1 MFENLKNNHHKRK
14 NKEYVEDI
22 FFKLF
27 FDDKGYYIKIV
38 DSTGNELKDLNTD
51 NFDRNSREIIKAID
65 SIKESNS
72 FTISWNNFSDEIY
85 LNEHP
90 FLLDLLKK
98 SDKFI
103 NEENEK
109 VISVDG
115 VKTLT
120 LFIEQGLG
128 EEMNSKLCLDSEY
141 TEFFFV
147 TEDSCLSGNKL
158 FEVKSVGDNYLNVR
172 DLNAQFP
179 QKELEKFL
187 TVMYSYFDEIEI
199 EYRDYQIVQGK
210 EVEAKPMLVIEK
222 IDRDKSLYLKV
233 GTYISNME
241 HDFLEEYDIKNVI
254 TVNDLENR
262 ITINDIVNDNPKEY
276 LAEIIRIIVK
286 YQRNLKL
293 RDGYYVDGNLIIM
306 HELLA
311 KDFITKELS
320 NLLAKYKIIG
330 TDKFKK
336 YNIKTSKPKLITSF
350 SHSINFLEGSVK
362 VEIEGEQFSIFD
374 VIATFKENSYITL
387 SDGSSALLN
396 KKYIDKLERL
406 FKKNKNE
413 DKSKISIFDLPL
425 IEDMIDEKSFN
436 TEFRKSRELFLGFNT
451 IKDMD
456 LEVPKINA
464 TLREYQDYGY
474 KWLAYLYKND
484 LGGCLADDMGL
495 GKTIQTIS
503 LLSFI
508 YPKAKKPA
516 LIVMPK
522 SLIYNWENEIKRFN
536 PELTIGIYYGTT
548 RDLDEVLSKQLILT
562 TYGTVRNDV
571 ERFSKLEF
579 EIVVLDESQNIKN
592 VNSQSTKAVMLLNSK
607 HRLALSGTPVEN
619 NLSELYSLF
628 KFLNPKMFGSAEE
641 FNNFY
646 VSPIQKDNDRE
657 VIAELR
663 KKIYPFILR
672 RTKKQVLKELPEKIE
687 QILYIEM
694 NPQQKKLYEERR
706 NFYYNLVNSQVK
718 EYGIGKTQFFIL
730 QALNE
735 LRQIA
740 SNPESKSADVISSS
754 KRGILLEN
762 IREAVSNNHKIL
774 VFTNFIKTIENICS
788 DLDDMEIKYLSMTG
802 ATKNRQELVDK
813 FQKDKKYKVF
823 VMTLKTGGVGLNLT
837 SADTIFIYD
846 PWWNKTAE
854 DQAVDRSHR
863 MGQKNTVFSYKL
875 ISKDTIEEKIL
886 KLQKEKSR
894 LFEDLISDD
903 SASLKNLTQED
914 IEYILGE

>member
-1 MFENLKNNHHKRK
+1 
-14 NKEYVEDI
+14 
-22 FFKLF
+22 
-27 FDDKGYYIKIV
+27 
-38 DSTGNELKDLNTD
+38 
-51 NFDRNSREIIKAID
+51 
-65 SIKESNS
+65 
-72 FTISWNNFSDEIY
+72 
-85 LNEHP
+85 
-90 FLLDLLKK
+90 
-98 SDKFI
+98 
-103 NEENEK
+103 
-109 VISVDG
+109 
-115 VKTLT
+115 
-120 LFIEQGLG
+120 
-128 EEMNSKLCLDSEY
+128 
-141 TEFFFV
+141 
-147 TEDSCLSGNKL
+147 
-158 FEVKSVGDNYLNVR
+158 
-172 DLNAQFP
+172 
-179 QKELEKFL
+179 
-187 TVMYSYFDEIEI
+187 
-199 EYRDYQIVQGK
+199 
-210 EVEAKPMLVIEK
+210 
-222 IDRDKSLYLKV
+222 
-233 GTYISNME
+233 
-241 HDFLEEYDIKNVI
+241 
-254 TVNDLENR
+254 
-262 ITINDIVNDNPKEY
+262 
-276 LAEIIRIIVK
+276 
-286 YQRNLKL
+286 
-293 RDGYYVDGNLIIM
+293 
-306 HELLA
+306 
-311 KDFITKELS
+311 
-320 NLLAKYKIIG
+320 
-330 TDKFKK
+330 
-336 YNIKTSKPKLITSF
+336 
-350 SHSINFLEGSVK
+350 
-362 VEIEGEQFSIFD
+362 
-374 VIATFKENSYITL
+374 
-387 SDGSSALLN
+387 
-396 KKYIDKLERL
+396 
-406 FKKNKNE
+406 
-413 DKSKISIFDLPL
+413 
-425 IEDMIDEKSFN
+425 
-436 TEFRKSRELFLGFNT
+436 
-451 IKDMD
+451 
-456 LEVPKINA
+456 
-464 TLREYQDYGY
+464 
-474 KWLAYLYKND
+474 
-484 LGGCLADDMGL
+484 
-495 GKTIQTIS
+495 
-503 LLSFI
+503 
-508 YPKAKKPA
+508 
-516 LIVMPK
+516 MPK

-592 VNSQSTKAVMLLNSK
+592 VNSQSTKVVMLLNSK

>member
-1 MFENLKNNHHKRK
+1 MFENLRSNSHKKK
-14 NKEYVEDI
+14 NKELVENI
-22 FFKLF
+22 YFKLF
-27 FDDKGYYIKIV
+27 SNENGYFIKIV
-38 DSTGNELKDLNTD
+38 DFEGKELKDLITD

-65 SIKESNS
+65 GIKESNS
-72 FTISWNNFSDEIY
+72 FVISWSNLSNEIY

-103 NEENEK
+103 NENNEK
-109 VISVDG
+109 IEVIEG
-115 VKTLT
+115 TKKLT
-120 LFIEQGLG
+120 LQIENLS
-128 EEMNSKLCLDSEY
+128 EEEIKSTLLLDNEYSEIM
-141 TEFFFV
+141 FL
-147 TEDSCLSGNKL
+147 TEDSCLVGNKL
-158 FEVKSVGDNYLNVR
+158 FEIKSIGDNYLNIK
-172 DLNAQFP
+172 DLNTTFP
-179 QKELEKFL
+179 IKELEKFL

-199 EYRDYQIVQGK
+199 EYKDYEIVEGKQI
-210 EVEAKPMLVIEK
+210 EAKPLLVIEK

-233 GTYISNME
+233 GSYIANME
-241 HDFLEEYDIKNVI
+241 SDFLDEYDIKNVI
-254 TVNDLENR
+254 TVNDLEQK
-262 ITINDIVNDNPKEY
+262 IIINDVLNDNPDEY
-276 LAEIIRIIVK
+276 IAEILKIIVK

-293 RDGYYVDGNLIIM
+293 RDSYYLDGNLIIM
-306 HELLA
+306 HETLA

-320 NLLAKYKIIG
+320 NLLSKYKIIG

-336 YNIKTSKPKLITSF
+336 YNIKTSKPKLITTF
-350 SHSINFLEGSVK
+350 SHSINFLEGDVK
-362 VEIEGEQFSIFD
+362 VEVEGEQFSIFD
-374 VIATFKENSYITL
+374 LIATFKENSYITL

-406 FKKNKNE
+406 FKKNKG
-413 DKSKISIFDLPL
+413 DGKSKISIFDLPL
-425 IEDMIDEKSFN
+425 IEDMIDEKSYT
-436 TEFRKSRELFLGFNT
+436 TEFRQSKELFLGFNKLFNLD
-451 IKDMD
+451 IQ
-456 LEVPKINA
+456 EPAINA
-464 TLREYQDYGY
+464 TLREYQEYGY
-474 KWLAYLYKND
+474 KWLAYLYMNN

-503 LLSFI
+503 LLSYI

-536 PELTIGIYYGTT
+536 PKLTVGIYYGTT
-548 RDLDEVLSKQLILT
+548 RSLEEVLDSQVILT

-571 ERFSKLEF
+571 EKFSKLDF

-592 VNSQSTKAVMLLNSK
+592 INSQSTKAVMLLNTQ

-646 VSPIQKDNDRE
+646 VSPIQKENDRE

-672 RTKKQVLKELPEKIE
+672 RTKKQVLKELPEKVE
-687 QILYIEM
+687 QTLYIEM
-694 NPQQKKLYEERR
+694 NPKQKKLYEERR
-706 NFYYNLVNSQVK
+706 NFYYNLVNTHVK
-718 EYGIGKTQFFIL
+718 EHGIGKSQFFIL

-740 SNPESKSADVISSS
+740 SNPESKSADVITSS
-754 KRGILLEN
+754 KRGIFLEN
-762 IREAVSNNHKIL
+762 IKEAVYSNHKIL

-875 ISKDTIEEKIL
+875 ISKGTIEEKIL
-886 KLQKEKSR
+886 TLQNEKSK
-894 LFEDLISDD
+894 LFDDLISDD
-903 SASLKNLTQED
+903 SGSFKSLTQED

>member
-1 MFENLKNNHHKRK
+1 MFENLKNTNSKKK
-14 NKEYVEDI
+14 NKELVENL

-27 FDDKGYYIKIV
+27 SNEKGYYIKVV
-38 DSTGNELKDLNTD
+38 DEEDRELTDLNTD
-51 NFDRNSREIIKAID
+51 NLDKLSREIIKALDNIR
-65 SIKESNS
+65 EGNN
-72 FTISWNNFSDEIY
+72 FTISWGDDSSSVY

-98 SDKFI
+98 SDKFL
-103 NEENEK
+103 NEK
-109 VISVDG
+109 GEKIIFFEG
-115 VKTLT
+115 IKALT
-120 LFIEQGLG
+120 LILEQSSS
-128 EEMNSKLCLDSEY
+128 EIINSKLVLDN
-141 TEFFFV
+141 EFEDFSFV
-147 TEDSCLSGNKL
+147 TEDTCLMANKL
-158 FEVKSVGDNYLNVR
+158 FEVKSIGDNYLNVK
-172 DLNAQFP
+172 DLNASFP
-179 QKELEKFL
+179 LKELEKFL
-187 TVMYSYFDEIEI
+187 TIMYSYFDEMEI
-199 EYRDYQIVQGK
+199 EYKDYEVHIGGS
-210 EVEAKPMLVIEK
+210 VEAKPMLVIEK
-222 IDRDKSLYLKV
+222 IDKDKSLYLKV
-233 GTYISNME
+233 GTFISNMD
-241 HDFLEEYDIKNVI
+241 HDFLEEYDIKNVV

-262 ITINDIVNDNPKEY
+262 ITISDIKNDDTKEY
-276 LAEIIRIIVK
+276 ISEILKIIIK
-286 YQRNLKL
+286 YQRNMKL
-293 RDGYYVDGNLIIM
+293 RDGYYLDGNLIIM

-311 KDFITKELS
+311 RDFITKELS

-350 SHSINFLEGSVK
+350 AHSINFLEGDVK

-374 VIATFKENSYITL
+374 VIATFKEHSYITL
-387 SDGSSALLN
+387 SDGTSALLN

-406 FKKNKNE
+406 FKKNK
-413 DKSKISIFDLPL
+413 DKDKAKISIFDLPL
-425 IEDMIDEKSFN
+425 IEELIDEKSFN
-436 TEFRKSRELFLGFNT
+436 TEFKKSKSLFLGFNT
-451 IKDMD
+451 IKDMEID
-456 LEVPKINA
+456 SPRINA

-474 KWLAYLYKND
+474 RWLAYLYKNE

-503 LLSFI
+503 LLSYI
-508 YPKAKKPA
+508 YPKSKKPA

-548 RDLDEVLSKQLILT
+548 RDLDEVLNNNLILT

-579 EIVVLDESQNIKN
+579 EIIVLDESQNIKN
-592 VNSQSTKAVMLLNSK
+592 INSQSTKAVMLLNSK

-628 KFLNPKMFGSAEE
+628 KFLNPKMFGTAEE

-646 VSPIQKDNDRE
+646 VNPIQRENDRE

-672 RTKKQVLKELPEKIE
+672 RTKKQVLKELPEKVE
-687 QILYIEM
+687 QTLYIEM
-694 NPQQKKLYEERR
+694 NPKQKKLYEERR
-706 NFYYNLVNSQVK
+706 NFYYNLVNTQVQ
-718 EYGIGKTQFFIL
+718 EHGIGKSQFFIL

-740 SNPESKSADVISSS
+740 SNPESKSGDVISSS
-754 KRGILLEN
+754 KRGILVEN

-788 DLDDMEIKYLSMTG
+788 DLDDMDIKYLSMTG

-875 ISKDTIEEKIL
+875 ISKGTIEEKIL
-886 KLQKEKSR
+886 TLQKEKSR
-894 LFEDLISDD
+894 LFDDLISDD
-903 SASLKNLTQED
+903 SASLKSLTQED